1 MRVANVADGLSWA
14 LILTALLPAA
24 KAMPFGTGSLLPRIL
39 GGSEAKKSDYPFVV
53 YLYNGGLKTFCGG
66 SIISDTWI
74 LTAAHCIKT
83 ATANDISVFIGQ
95 GTYSID
101 PSKAAKVAELHNHP
115 QYNDQ
120 TMVNDIS
127 LLKLASPITNK
138 DAGTI
143 EIDTT
148 NVGDGVAVSAL
159 GWGFTS
165 ASGSTPSQQLKKGD
179 FNTLSRAQCSQK
191 DTKFDGNNGPRICV
205 AGDTGTDTCPG
216 DSGGPLIRKV
226 GGNNV
231 LVGITSFGT
240 AGPGQQITASCGGKG
255 MVSLFT
261 HPNYFMSFIKSTTG
275 GDLRQIQASN
285 NTSDG

>member
-1 MRVANVADGLSWA
+1 MHVTADSLSLA
-14 LILTALLPAA
+14 LLFTALAPIASAFPYGNLIPRIMGGSNAA
-24 KAMPFGTGSLLPRIL
+24 KGA
-39 GGSEAKKSDYPFVV
+39 YPFVV
-53 YLYNGGLKTFCGG
+53 YLYNANEKTYCGG

-83 ATANDISVFIGQ
+83 ATANDISVFIGEITYNINPSQ
-95 GTYSID
+95 G
-101 PSKAAKVAELHNHP
+101 AKVAEVHSHP

-127 LLKLASPITNK
+127 LLKLSKAITDKN
-138 DAGTI
+138 AGTI
-143 EIDTT
+143 SIDTT
-148 NVGDGVAVSAL
+148 SVGDGIAVTAL

-165 ASGSTPSQQLKKGD
+165 PTGSTPAQTLQQGSLK
-179 FNTLSRAQCSQK
+179 TLSQAQCSQK
-191 DTKFDGNNGPRICV
+191 DTKFNGNNGARICV

-240 AGPGQQITASCGGKG
+240 AGPGQQITASCGGAG

-261 HPNYFMSFIKSTTG
+261 HPYYFMSFINSTVG
-275 GDLRQIQASN
+275 QLRQIQGSN
-285 NTSDG
+285 SSSSDG

>member
-1 MRVANVADGLSWA
+1 MRVTSVVGGFSGVLLFTVLLSVALA
-14 LILTALLPAA
+14 LPYG
-24 KAMPFGTGSLLPRIL
+24 PGSLIPRIL
-39 GGSEAKKSDYPFVV
+39 GGSETKKSDYPFIV
-53 YLYNGGLKTFCGG
+53 YLYNGREKTFCGG

-83 ATANDISVFIGQ
+83 ASANDVTVYIGES
-95 GTYSID
+95 TYNID
-101 PSKAAKVAELHNHP
+101 PAKGAKVAEVHSHP

-138 DAGTI
+138 NAGTI

-179 FNTLSRAQCSQK
+179 FTTLSKAQCSQK

-226 GGNNV
+226 GGSNV

-261 HPNYFMSFIKSTTG
+261 HANYFMTFIKSTTG
-275 GDLRQIQASN
+275 ELRQIQASD